1 MIDKCSDMHINSIN
15 KICDIF
21 QKIEKI
27 PLDKEENEL
36 LNNLKNIDSNLNENG
51 FYFEDLNT
59 FLNDYRNDN
68 FKLDKISIEEI
79 KKILLKEIE
88 IK

>member
-1 MIDKCSDMHINSIN
+1 MHINSIN

-27 PLDKEENEL
+27 SLDKEENEL
-36 LNNLKNIDSNLNENG
+36 LNNLKNINSNLNENG
-51 FYFEDLNT
+51 FYFEDLNK

-68 FKLDKISIEEI
+68 FKLDKFSI
-79 KKILLKEIE
+79 KKIKKMNYSKRQKLNK
-88 IK
+88 